1 MLMSPQY
8 SKFFVKM
15 LGWYFSKG
23 RGDLCIALDYLPLGD
38 LQTFVE
44 RNGPLVEQHAQQI
57 IGQVL
62 HGLGIMHE
70 AGFAHRDVKPQVRPA
85 AFPSQHG
92 F

>member
-1 MLMSPQY
+1 
-8 SKFFVKM
+8 M

-44 RNGPLVEQHAQQI
+44 KHGPLAEQDAHQI
-57 IGQVL
+57 VSQVL

-70 AGFAHRDVKPQVRPA
+70 AGFAHRDVKPQVRSA
-85 AFPSQHG
+85 AFPSQRE